1 MVHVLVADDEEKVRN
16 VIADAL
22 RLAGYTVA
30 EACNGREAV
39 ACFIAAPT
47 DIVLMDLLMPVKD
60 GIEAILEIRR
70 AAPAAKIIAMSGG
83 GHIAATDYLA
93 WAQAIGVN
101 RTLEKPFRLNTLIT
115 LIEELARA

>member
-60 GIEAILEIRR
+60 GIEAL
-70 AAPAAKIIAMSGG
+70 
-83 GHIAATDYLA
+83 
-93 WAQAIGVN
+93 Q
-101 RTLEKPFRLNTLIT
+101 KPFGLNTLIT